1 MRMRLPISILAIS
14 LAFAARAGA
23 QLSLTP
29 PALQTPA
36 TKPAATPKPK
46 PHAIAKKPAR
56 PKPSRRRP
64 KPSRRAEA
72 KPATPEP
79 SRRAAKP
86 PAPTATV
93 TPAPAPQDP
102 NVDLV
107 YGAYQRGQYKTAF
120 DLATARAQAGDVKAM
135 TMLGELYANAHGRQ
149 ARLCEGRRLV
159 QARRRRRRPRGDV
172 RARDDAAR
180 RPRRPGRPAGGRETA
195 GLRRQARRT
204 QGRL

>member
-46 PHAIAKKPAR
+46 PHAIAKKPAA
-56 PKPSRRRP
+56 
-64 KPSRRAEA
+64 AEA
-72 KPATPEP
+72 KPAAPEAKP
-79 SRRAAKP
+79 AAPEAKTAAPAAKP
-86 PAPTATV
+86 PAPAATV

-135 TMLGELYANAHGRQ
+135 TM
-149 ARLCEGRRLV
+149 
-159 QARRRRRRPRGDV
+159 
-172 RARDDAAR
+172 
-180 RPRRPGRPAGGRETA
+180 
-195 GLRRQARRT
+195 
-204 QGRL
+204 